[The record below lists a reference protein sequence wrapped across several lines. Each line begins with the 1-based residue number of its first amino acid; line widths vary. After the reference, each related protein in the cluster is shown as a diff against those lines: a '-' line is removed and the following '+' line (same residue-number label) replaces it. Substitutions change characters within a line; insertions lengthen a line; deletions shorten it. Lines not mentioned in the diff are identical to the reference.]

1 MKRNT
6 ISTQRILSL
15 ILTVLILVASLPIAT
30 ASALDTADNS
40 QQIEYTGGWNPKEYP
55 EDGTLYKDR
64 VAVSKT
70 IAPTE
75 LENYFDITLKV
86 VAKPRVIDQ
95 SVDVVVVMDISNT
108 MNSTHQGLGPNNAGY
123 DIKDARLTHAKAAV
137 DTFLDLYSVNQNISE
152 DRRFGL
158 VTFNSYANTVIPLT
172 HVNTQEKAEELKAT
186 VDKITA
192 PTENR
197 VRFTNIEGGL
207 QLAYNLLKES
217 DAAFKYVIFITDG
230 FPTTYIESGRNST
243 TQIVGY
249 DTYTTGS
256 YSASKV
262 GTDGYFA
269 DSITKKVCT
278 YGVNYSDKA
287 ADRADD
293 VAAQI
298 KASGINIFSIGV
310 DVGVQSVS
318 NYLSLAT
325 KTAHTTVD
333 RTSSNPV
340 IGNSTEAYRAWL
352 SDAIA
357 GGPMIEEAEDTEA
370 IHRYA
375 SGNSSTE
382 FTSAFTNILKDIELI
397 PAETMEEA
405 YTLDPMSDSVEFM
418 YFYDLDGKP
427 VSEII
432 NTKHGRDVATFNG
445 ENKTIKWWLT
455 TTQNFYIDEIGN
467 YVLSMTYRVRL
478 KNEAE
483 DFNVSTALE
492 TNETTT
498 FYFKTVDFTTGEP
511 LFGDNSIDYPIPQVE
526 GYKGRLSFTKVD
538 AVSGNPLEGAEF
550 TLQHYGDSCHVCHGD
565 AVIADAAAESNRRG
579 IVEFEDIP
587 SGHEYVLIET
597 KAPEGYKRGAHHS
610 VNVAYGKTYLDS
622 VLVTEEA
629 PAVVPND
636 TIDPVEVQLSAHKN
650 MIGREVTAD
659 EFKFSLTGVFEFG
672 NRFHEVAACDE
683 NGMVTFHEIRF
694 DQVGIYSFELC
705 EIKGDDSSVI
715 YDTKVYDI
723 EIEVGLSTDGK
734 SYTVTTTVDGEPV
747 DNDMSPAP
755 FEFTNKLREAGTAQL
770 SAEKILDGEVPED
783 GMFEFRLKDE
793 AGNVIDTKT
802 TTNGVATFDEIE
814 YTKEGVYRYTV
825 SEEHNDELFDTVF
838 FDHSVYNVLVTV
850 TAPEGEGAFET
861 KVEYFLDGEK
871 TETPVFRNETRQ
883 EATLKLN
890 FFKTLD
896 GLVPSKDRFTFEL
909 RNDEGEVIQ
918 EVKNTELGV
927 IDLDKLVFDKVG
939 YFVYTVNEV
948 IGTDDEII
956 YDKTIY
962 SVYVAVEP
970 HHNVSNYF
978 LEVDVKKGVGE
989 EEELVVHAHGINLD
1003 ISTNGDLV
1011 FMNTTKEEPTEPTT
1025 VTDPTEVT
1033 TVTVPTEPTE
1043 TDPTEVTTVTVPT
1056 EPTETDP
1063 TEVTTVTAPTE
1074 PTETDPTEVTTVT
1087 APTEPTETDPTEVT
1101 TVTAPT
1107 EPTETDPTETMG
1119 TIPVTP
1125 PHEPTG
1131 KEPTAP
1137 TYTTVPEPET
1147 NITGATQEATEGKG
1161 PDAPNTGANNTLMWI
1176 AVMFVVGGGIVVI
1189 YYKRKETE
1197 K

>member
-1 MKRNT
+1 MKRNLWN
-6 ISTQRILSL
+6 TQRILSV

-30 ASALDTADNS
+30 ASALETADNT
-40 QQIEYTGGWNPKEYP
+40 QQIEYTGGWNPPEYP

-75 LENYFDITLKV
+75 YENYFDITLKV

-95 SVDVVVVMDISNT
+95 SVDVVVVMDVSNT
-108 MNSTHQGLGPNNAGY
+108 MNSTHQGLGPNDAGY
-123 DIKDARLTHAKAAV
+123 NIKDARLTHAKSAV
-137 DTFLDLYSVNQNISE
+137 DTFLDLYSVDQNISE
-152 DRRFGL
+152 ERRFGL

-172 HVNTQEKAEELKAT
+172 QVNTHEKAEELKEKVNA
-186 VDKITA
+186 ITA
-192 PTENR
+192 PTDNR

-230 FPTTYIESGRNST
+230 FPTTYIESGRSST

-249 DTYTTGS
+249 DTYMTGS

-298 KASGINIFSIGV
+298 KASGINVFSIGV
-310 DVGVQSVS
+310 DVGVQSVP
-318 NYLSLAT
+318 NYLNLANN
-325 KTAHTTVD
+325 TAFTTVD
-333 RTSSNPV
+333 RTSSNHV
-340 IGNSTEAYRAWL
+340 IGNTTETYKAWL
-352 SDAIA
+352 RDAIA
-357 GGPMIEEAEDTEA
+357 GGPMIEEAEDTED

-382 FTSAFTNILKDIELI
+382 LTTAFENILKDIELI

-418 YFYDLDGKP
+418 YFYDLDGTP

-432 NTKHGRDVATFNG
+432 NTRNGRDVATFDG
-445 ENKTIKWWLT
+445 EGETIKWWLT

-483 DFNVSTALE
+483 GFNVSTALE
-492 TNETTT
+492 TNDTTT
-498 FYFKTVDFTTGEP
+498 FYFKTVDFSTGEP
-511 LFGDNSIDYPIPQVE
+511 LFGDNSIDYLVPQVE
-526 GYKGRLSFTKVD
+526 GYKGRLSFTKAD
-538 AVSGNPLEGAEF
+538 AVTGNPLEGAEF
-550 TLQHYGDSCHVCHGD
+550 TLQHYGDSCHICHGD
-565 AVIADAAAESNRRG
+565 AVIADATAESNRRG

-622 VLVTEEA
+622 VLVTEET

-636 TIDPVEVQLSAHKN
+636 TIEPVEVQLSAHKN

-672 NRFHEVAACDE
+672 NKFHEVAACDE
-683 NGMVTFHEIRF
+683 NGIVTFHEIRF
-694 DQVGIYSFELC
+694 DQVGTYSFELY
-705 EIKGDDSSVI
+705 EEKGNDTSVI
-715 YDTKVYDI
+715 YDTKVYEI
-723 EIEVGLSTDGK
+723 EIEVGLSPDGR

-747 DNDMSPAP
+747 ENDMNPAP
-755 FEFTNKLREAGTAQL
+755 FEFTNKLRESGTAQL
-770 SAEKILDGEVPED
+770 SVEKTLDGEVPQD
-783 GMFEFRLKDE
+783 GMFEFQLKDE

-802 TTNGVATFDEIE
+802 TTNGEATFDEIE
-814 YTKEGVYRYTV
+814 YTKEGVYRYTI
-825 SEEHNDELFDTVF
+825 SEDHNDELFDTVF

-850 TAPEGEGAFET
+850 TAPEDDGAFET
-861 KVEYFLDGEK
+861 NVEYFLDGEL
-871 TETPVFRNETRQ
+871 TDTPVFRNETRQ

-890 FFKTLD
+890 FLKTLD
-896 GLVPSKDRFTFEL
+896 GLAPSKDSFAFEL
-909 RNDEGEVIQ
+909 RNAEGEVIQ
-918 EVKNTELGV
+918 EVKNTELGI
-927 IDLDKLVFDKVG
+927 IDLDELVFDQVG

-962 SVYVAVEP
+962 SIYVTVEP
-970 HHNVSNYF
+970 HHNLSNYF
-978 LEVDVKKGVGE
+978 LEVDIKKGVGE
-989 EEELVVHAHGINLD
+989 EEKLIVHAHGIHLD
-1003 ISTNGDLV
+1003 ISTNGNLV
-1011 FMNTTKEEPTEPTT
+1011 FMNTTKEETTEPTT
-1025 VTDPTEVT
+1025 VTDPTEPVTTAPVT
-1033 TVTVPTEPTE
+1033 TVQTDPTEPVTTVPVTTIQTEPTE
-1043 TDPTEVTTVTVPT
+1043 PPA
-1056 EPTETDP
+1056 EP
-1063 TEVTTVTAPTE
+1063 
-1074 PTETDPTEVTTVT
+1074 
-1087 APTEPTETDPTEVT
+1087 
-1101 TVTAPT
+1101 
-1107 EPTETDPTETMG
+1107 
-1119 TIPVTP
+1119 
-1125 PHEPTG
+1125 
-1131 KEPTAP
+1131 PTALDA
-1137 TYTTVPEPET
+1137 PET
-1147 NITGATQEATEGKG
+1147 GEY
-1161 PDAPNTGANNTLMWI
+1161 NNTFMWV
-1176 AVMFVVGGGIVVI
+1176 AVMFILGGGIGTIVSNRK
-1189 YYKRKETE
+1189 KREE
-1197 K
+1197 